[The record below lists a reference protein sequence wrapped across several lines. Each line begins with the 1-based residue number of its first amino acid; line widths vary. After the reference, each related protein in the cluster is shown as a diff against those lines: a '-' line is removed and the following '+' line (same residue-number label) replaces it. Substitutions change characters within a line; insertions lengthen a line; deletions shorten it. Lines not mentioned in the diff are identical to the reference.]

1 MKVTNR
7 LYKNIEMTARLGY
20 NYCLMYL
27 VGKLNN
33 DKYQKVNHII
43 VHIIQVNYQMKKE
56 KEKKM

>member
-1 MKVTNR
+1 
-7 LYKNIEMTARLGY
+7 MTARLGY